1 MWTKTE
7 TGRLFTDEVG
17 TIALNRNTD
26 AVPRFVID
34 NGVEEIPAQGYTVT
48 ATVESYVMVAEG
60 AHPHEAM
67 DNLQRKAIAL
77 FIDCATR
84 PVITETFA
92 DALDLRRMARRARR
106 HETWNRENSAP

>member
-34 NGVEEIPAQGYTVT
+34 NGSEEIPAQGWTVT

-60 AHPHEAM
+60 ADPYEAM
-67 DNLQRKAIAL
+67 CDLQRRALAL
-77 FIDCATR
+77 FHECAAN
-84 PVITETFA
+84 PPLGETYA
-92 DALDLRRMARRARR
+92 DALDLRRMARRARN

>member
-17 TIALNRNTD
+17 TIALCRNTD

-34 NGVEEIPAQGYTVT
+34 NGVEKIPAQGWTVT
-48 ATVESYVMVAEG
+48 ATVEGCAMVAEG

-67 DNLQRKAIAL
+67 DNLQRKALAL
-77 FIDCATR
+77 FIDCAG

-92 DALDLRRMARRARR
+92 DALDLRRMARRARKC
-106 HETWNRENSAP
+106 ETWNGGP